1 MPAATAERMPPPCC
15 GRSCRVAQPPGPAFI
30 ILCAARRCP
39 RLCAFCMRGFL
50 GGLCFLCG
58 SAARRPVRLGG
69 FLFLFLFLFLG
80 GSAARWLG
88 GSVALRL
95 GGSAAW
101 RPVRPAA
108 SAASAA
114 LLPLP
119 LPLPRRP
126 LRPLRLCFLSLFLF
140 LCGLC
145 GSASSAALLPLR
157 LCFLCFL
164 CGSAACG
171 SAAYVRRRD
180 RGTRRLGIAAP
191 GGGLAA

>member
-88 GSVALRL
+88 GSAARRL
-95 GGSAAW
+95 GGLAAC
-101 RPVRPAA
+101 AA
-108 SAASAA
+108 
-114 LLPLP
+114 
-119 LPLPRRP
+119 
-126 LRPLRLCFLSLFLF
+126 CG

-145 GSASSAALLPLR
+145 GSASSPSSSSSAASAALLPLR

>member
-69 FLFLFLFLFLG
+69 FLFLFLFLFLC
-80 GSAARWLG
+80 GSAARWLCG
-88 GSVALRL
+88 SAARWLCGSVALRLGGSAARRL

-108 SAASAA
+108 SAA

-119 LPLPRRP
+119 LPLP
-126 LRPLRLCFLSLFLF
+126 LRPLRLCF
-140 LCGLC
+140 LC
-145 GSASSAALLPLR
+145 GSASSAALLPLLPLR
-157 LCFLCFL
+157 LCGLRL
-164 CGSAACG
+164 CGLCPAAG
-171 SAAYVRRRD
+171 SRHQAAWD
-180 RGTRRLGIAAP
+180 RGTRRWP
-191 GGGLAA
+191 SGLAA